1 MISSSSTLAEDTN
14 DPQSEAGVA
23 VGGGNQPQQP
33 AQSEQGGGGG
43 GVNEDEDEDESMRFK
58 PPDADTEPLADIGNI
73 SFDNESLKEF
83 VDPTYFTNKIT
94 WSLYF
99 SSC

>member
-1 MISSSSTLAEDTN
+1 MISSSSTLAEDAN
-14 DPQSEAGVA
+14 DSQSEAGVA

-33 AQSEQGGGGG
+33 SQSEQGGG

-94 WSLYF
+94 
-99 SSC
+99 